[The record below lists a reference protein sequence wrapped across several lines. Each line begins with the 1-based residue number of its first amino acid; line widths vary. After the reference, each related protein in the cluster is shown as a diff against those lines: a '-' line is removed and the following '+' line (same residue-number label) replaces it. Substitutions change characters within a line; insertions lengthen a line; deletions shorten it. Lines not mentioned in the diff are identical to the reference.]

1 MKKAVSVVMTL
12 LCSLMIFTFEGF
24 HVEAATSASVAGI
37 VATSSGNLNVRAAQS
52 TSSSVVASLAKG
64 SYVTLLSKSGN
75 WWYLEYADG
84 KYGYSHA
91 DYINTLPSSAAASVN
106 ITSGTLNVRAGAGTS
121 YAVAGSLSKGKW
133 IVVLSESNGW
143 SKILYQG
150 TKVGYVSSQ
159 YIKKQGSGSYSA
171 ISLNVPDYKQTDS
184 RWANVTLGSSGQT
197 IRSIGCTTT
206 ALAMTES
213 YRLGYTIYPDTM
225 SKKLSYSS
233 SGSLYWPTNY
243 LAITDGT
250 NYLQQIYQLLKQGK
264 PVIVGAKTASGNQH
278 WVVVT
283 GFTGGNSLTAANF
296 KINDP
301 GTSSRTNLSQFLS
314 AYPTFYKLVYYQ

>member
-1 MKKAVSVVMTL
+1 MKKAVSIVMTL
-12 LCSLMIFTFEGF
+12 LCSFMIFYFEGF
-24 HVEAATSASVAGI
+24 HAEAATSASVSGI
-37 VATSSGNLNVRAAQS
+37 VATSSGNLNVRATQS
-52 TSSSVVASLAKG
+52 TSASVVASLAKG

-91 DYINTLPSSAAASVN
+91 DYIKAVSSDAAAVN

-121 YAVAGSLSKGKW
+121 YAVIGSLNKGKW
-133 IVVLSESNGW
+133 VVVLSESNGW

-159 YIKKQGSGSYSA
+159 YLKKQNSDTYSS

-184 RWANVTLGSSGQT
+184 RWANVTLGSSGKT

-213 YRLGYTIYPDTM
+213 YRLGYTIYPDAM

-243 LAITDGT
+243 LGTTDGT

-264 PVIVGAKTASGNQH
+264 PVIVGAKTTAGNQH

-283 GFTGGNSLTAANF
+283 GFTGGNSLAAANF
-296 KINDP
+296 QINDP
-301 GTSSRTNLSQFLS
+301 GTSSRTNLSQFLN

>member
-1 MKKAVSVVMTL
+1 MKKVVSIVTTL
-12 LCSLMIFTFEGF
+12 LFSLMIFSFGGLRA
-24 HVEAATSASVAGI
+24 EAATSASVAGI
-37 VATSSGNLNVRAAQS
+37 VATSSGNLNVRATQS

-91 DYINTLPSSAAASVN
+91 DYIKTVSSSAAASVN
-106 ITSGTLNVRAGAGTS
+106 ITYGTLNVRAGAGTS
-121 YAVAGSLSKGKW
+121 YTIVGSLNKGKW
-133 IVVLSESNGW
+133 VVVLSESNGW

-159 YIKKQGSGSYSA
+159 YMKKQSTDTYSA

-184 RWANVTLGSSGQT
+184 RWADVTLGNSGKT

-213 YRLGYTIYPDTM
+213 YRLGYTIYPDAM

-243 LAITDGT
+243 FITTDGT
-250 NYLQQIYQLLKQGK
+250 NYLQQIFQVLKEGK
-264 PVIVGAKTASGNQH
+264 PVIMGAKTYSGNQH

-283 GFTGGNSLTAANF
+283 GFTGGDSLSAANF

-301 GTSSRTNLSQFLS
+301 GTASRTNLSQFLS
-314 AYPTFYKLVYYQ
+314 AYPVFYKLVYYK

>member
-1 MKKAVSVVMTL
+1 MKKVVSVITTL
-12 LCSLMIFTFEGF
+12 LFSLMIFSFGGL
-24 HVEAATSASVAGI
+24 HAEAAASASVAGI
-37 VATSSGNLNVRAAQS
+37 VATSSGNLNVRATQS
-52 TSSSVVASLAKG
+52 TSSSVVASLAKD

-91 DYINTLPSSAAASVN
+91 DYIKIVSSSAAASVN

-121 YAVAGSLSKGKW
+121 YAVIGSLNKGKW
-133 IVVLSESNGW
+133 VVVLSESNGW

-159 YIKKQGSGSYSA
+159 YMKKQSSDTYSA

-184 RWANVTLGSSGQT
+184 RWADVTLGNSGKT

-213 YRLGYTIYPDTM
+213 YRLGYTIYPDAM

-243 LAITDGT
+243 LTTTDGT

-264 PVIVGAKTASGNQH
+264 PVIIGAKTSSGNQH

-283 GFTGGNSLTAANF
+283 GFTGGNSLSAANF

-301 GTSSRTNLSQFLS
+301 GTSSRTNLSQFLN
-314 AYPTFYKLVYYQ
+314 AYPAFYKLVYYK

>member
-1 MKKAVSVVMTL
+1 MKKAVSVITTL
-12 LCSLMIFTFEGF
+12 LFSLMIFSFGGL
-24 HVEAATSASVAGI
+24 HAEAAASASVAGI
-37 VATSSGNLNVRAAQS
+37 VATSSGNLNVRATQS
-52 TSSSVVASLAKG
+52 TSSSVVASLAKD

-91 DYINTLPSSAAASVN
+91 DYIKIVSSSAAASVN

-121 YAVAGSLSKGKW
+121 YAVIGSLNKGKW
-133 IVVLSESNGW
+133 VVVLSESNGW

-159 YIKKQGSGSYSA
+159 YMKKQSSDTYSA

-184 RWANVTLGSSGQT
+184 RWADVTLGNSGKT

-213 YRLGYTIYPDTM
+213 YRLGYTIYPDAM

-243 LAITDGT
+243 LTTTDGT

-264 PVIVGAKTASGNQH
+264 PVIIGAKTSSGNQH

-283 GFTGGNSLTAANF
+283 GFTGGNSLSAANF

-301 GTSSRTNLSQFLS
+301 GTSSRTNLSQFLN
-314 AYPTFYKLVYYQ
+314 AYPAFYKLVYYK

>member
-1 MKKAVSVVMTL
+1 MKKVVSIVMTL
-12 LCSLMIFTFEGF
+12 LCSFMILYFEGF
-24 HVEAATSASVAGI
+24 HAEAATSSSVAGI
-37 VATSSGNLNVRAAQS
+37 VATSSGNLNVRSAQS

-84 KYGYSHA
+84 KYGYSNA
-91 DYINTLPSSAAASVN
+91 DYIRTVSSGIAASVN

-121 YAVAGSLSKGKW
+121 YAVVGSLSKGKW
-133 IVVLSESNGW
+133 VVVLSESNGW
-143 SKILYQG
+143 SKVLYQG

-159 YIKKQGSGSYSA
+159 YMKKQSSDTYSA
-171 ISLNVPDYKQTDS
+171 ISFNVPNYKQTDS
-184 RWANVTLGSSGQT
+184 RWADVVLGNSGKT

-213 YRLGYTIYPDTM
+213 YRLGDTIYPDAM

-233 SGSLYWPTNY
+233 SGSLYWPSNY
-243 LAITDGT
+243 LTITDGT

-264 PVIVGAKTASGNQH
+264 PVIIGAKTSSGSQH

-283 GFTGGNSLTAANF
+283 GFTGGNSLSAAHF

-314 AYPTFYKLVYYQ
+314 AYPTFYKLVYYK

>member
-1 MKKAVSVVMTL
+1 MKKVVSVITTL
-12 LCSLMIFTFEGF
+12 LFSLMIFSFGEL
-24 HVEAATSASVAGI
+24 HAEAAASASVAGI
-37 VATSSGNLNVRAAQS
+37 VATSSGNLNVRATQS
-52 TSSSVVASLAKG
+52 TSSSVVASLAKD

-91 DYINTLPSSAAASVN
+91 DYIKIVSSSAAASVN

-121 YAVAGSLSKGKW
+121 YAVIGSLNKGKW
-133 IVVLSESNGW
+133 VVVLSESNGW

-159 YIKKQGSGSYSA
+159 YMKKQSSDTYSA

-184 RWANVTLGSSGQT
+184 RWADVTLGSSGKT

-213 YRLGYTIYPDTM
+213 YRLGYTIYPDAM

-243 LAITDGT
+243 LTTTDGT

-264 PVIVGAKTASGNQH
+264 PVIIGAKTSSGNQH

-283 GFTGGNSLTAANF
+283 GFTGGNSLSAANF

-301 GTSSRTNLSQFLS
+301 GTSSRTNLSQFLN
-314 AYPTFYKLVYYQ
+314 AYPAFYKLVYYK